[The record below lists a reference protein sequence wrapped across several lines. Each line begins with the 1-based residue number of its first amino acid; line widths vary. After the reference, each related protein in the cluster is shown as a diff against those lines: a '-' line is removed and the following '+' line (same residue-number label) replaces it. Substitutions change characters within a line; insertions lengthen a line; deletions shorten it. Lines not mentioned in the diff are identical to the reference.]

1 MIETLILAISFGIIG
16 GMLGFTLMYKIS
28 PTIKMKNGRVRYI
41 DCIDTE
47 YITVSDKS
55 GVEIL
60 NAAFA
65 KNKNGINFVEY
76 ATKI

>member
-16 GMLGFTLMYKIS
+16 GMLGFTLMYKTS
-28 PTIKMKNGRVRYI
+28 PTIKMKNGRILYM
-41 DCIDTE
+41 DCKDTE
-47 YITVSDKS
+47 YVTVSDKS
-55 GVEIL
+55 GLEIL
-60 NAAFA
+60 NAGFA

>member
-16 GMLGFTLMYKIS
+16 GMLGFTLMYKTS

-41 DCIDTE
+41 DCIDAE

-60 NAAFA
+60 NASFA

>member
-16 GMLGFTLMYKIS
+16 GMLGFTLMYKTS
-28 PTIKMKNGRVRYI
+28 PTIKMKNGRIRYI
-41 DCIDTE
+41 DCDNTE
-47 YITVSDKS
+47 YVTVCDKG
-55 GVEIL
+55 GVELL
-60 NAAFA
+60 NAGFA

>member
-1 MIETLILAISFGIIG
+1 MIETLILALLFGIIG
-16 GMLGFTLMYKIS
+16 GMLGFTLLYKQT

-55 GVEIL
+55 DVEIL

>member
-16 GMLGFTLMYKIS
+16 GMIGFNLLNKTS
-28 PTIKMKNGRVRYI
+28 STIKMKNGHIRYM
-41 DCIDTE
+41 DCKDTE
-47 YITVSDKS
+47 YVTVSDKS
-55 GVEIL
+55 GVVIL
-60 NAAFA
+60 NAGFA

>member
-1 MIETLILAISFGIIG
+1 MIETLILALSFGIIG
-16 GMLGFTLMYKIS
+16 GMLGFTLMYKTS
-28 PTIKMKNGRVRYI
+28 PTIKMKNGRILYM
-41 DCIDTE
+41 DCKDTE
-47 YITVSDKS
+47 YITVSNKS

-60 NAAFA
+60 NAGFA

>member
-16 GMLGFTLMYKIS
+16 GMIGFNLLNKTS
-28 PTIKMKNGRVRYI
+28 STIKMKNGRIRDM
-41 DCIDTE
+41 DCKDTE
-47 YITVSDKS
+47 YVTVSDKS

-60 NAAFA
+60 NAGFA

>member
-16 GMLGFTLMYKIS
+16 GMIGFNLLNKTS
-28 PTIKMKNGRVRYI
+28 STIKMKNGRIRYM
-41 DCIDTE
+41 DCKDTE
-47 YITVSDKS
+47 YVTVSDKS

-60 NAAFA
+60 NAGFA